1 MIREQDRKGVVS
13 ITISIKYVFCSI
25 ILALLLC
32 LSHITGNTLLIL
44 GCLASYMVLVAWCCS
59 HDFTLPIL
67 LFFLPWSPIMRLSP
81 DSYSF
86 YTFGLVFVCLISI
99 FKKGGAFRI
108 YQIKAGLLI
117 LFISLFSKLLDGS
130 ALSFDYIAFLM
141 MVVLFPT
148 VKEESVRQK
157 YDFFQSVVFF
167 SLGVIISALCAMYF
181 ADYANIRKFVRVDS
195 YLTIIRRCG
204 FYGDPNF
211 YVAHI
216 LAALGGVL
224 SLILQFN
231 KRKYVVLLGVITLF
245 LLYCGFLSGSKS
257 FALIS
262 AIIILFWIFAIL
274 KLRGRAGLKVALL
287 ACSVWVCTYIAS
299 SLMFSDLIG
308 VIITRFLNTRDLDSF
323 TTGRI
328 GLWKNYI
335 GEILSNIKV
344 FLLGKG
350 FTNIKINGRGSH
362 NTIIQIFYQFG
373 LLGSIAII
381 YWVNCFFQNIP
392 TISRRPTHFNLKLF
406 MVAVGCFAPWL
417 AIDALFF
424 DEFFLLQMYMCL
436 AINELGQ
443 NEYQRV
449 PTIAKIDNQQGGKI

>member
-1 MIREQDRKGVVS
+1 MSWIQKGVR
-13 ITISIKYVFCSI
+13 I
-25 ILALLLC
+25 IPINKRYLLACVTLALLLC
-32 LSHITGNTLLIL
+32 GAQIVGNAMMIL
-44 GCLASYMVLVAWCCS
+44 GCLMLYMIMLAWCCS
-59 HDFTLPIL
+59 NDYTFPLL

-86 YTFGLVFVCLISI
+86 YTFGLVLVCLISV
-99 FKKGGAFRI
+99 FKKGGDFRV

-117 LFISLFSKLLDGS
+117 LLISLLSKLLDGS

-195 YLTIIRRCG
+195 YLTITRRCG

-262 AIIILFWIFAIL
+262 AVIILLWVFAIL
-274 KLRGRAGLKVALL
+274 KLRGRTGLKVALL

-328 GLWKNYI
+328 GLWKSYI
-335 GEILSNIKV
+335 GEILGNIKV

-350 FTNIKINGRGSH
+350 FTDIKINGRASH
-362 NTIIQIFYQFG
+362 NTIIQVFYQFG
-373 LLGSIAII
+373 LLGSVAII

-392 TISRRPTHFNLKLF
+392 TISRHPTHFNLKLF

-424 DEFFLLQMYMCL
+424 DEFFLLQMFMCL
-436 AINELGQ
+436 AIHEFGQ

-449 PTIAKIDNQQGGKI
+449 PTIAKIDNQQGGII